1 MRLAVGG
8 DVLLELR
15 QLREVRDLPLREL
28 QRGGL
33 LRLFLFRFRFLFSFH
48 CMFSFRL
55 LFGLL
60 VR

>member
-15 QLREVRDLPLREL
+15 QLREVRDLLLREL
-28 QRGGL
+28 QTTL
-33 LRLFLFRFRFLFSFH
+33 LRLLLFRFRFLFSFH